1 MAPAAQARAW
11 ATQGMRAMRWL
22 GGSSADRR
30 LLPEGRSLGPMPWV
44 AAIMMFLAVLAT
56 AAGLGLSSAAAGLR
70 ADLAGRATVQIVAA
84 DPARRGA
91 EAAAAMGALQT
102 MAGVGAV
109 HRVTDA
115 EIAAMLEPWLG
126 PGGIGAD
133 LPVPALIDV
142 AIDDADQAGALA
154 RIEAALA
161 RVAPHARLDRHAAWL
176 TPLSGLLAALT
187 LLAGGIVGLMAAATA
202 AAVVLTA
209 RGALDTHRETIAILH
224 LLGETDVRIAGLF
237 QRRIALDAL
246 MGGAA
251 GGGAAAIVLLAI
263 GARIDAVGAA
273 VLASAAIGWG
283 GWLLLACLPL
293 AGGLLAMVA
302 ARLTILRAL
311 ARLP

>member
-1 MAPAAQARAW
+1 MTAAARAMHW
-11 ATQGMRAMRWL
+11 I

-30 LLPEGRSLGPMPWV
+30 LLPEGRALGPMPWV
-44 AAIMMFLAVLAT
+44 VAIMMFLAALAM
-56 AAGLGLSSAAAGLR
+56 AAGLGLSSAADGLR
-70 ADLAGRATVQIVAA
+70 ADLAGRATVQIVEA
-84 DPARRGA
+84 DPGRRSA
-91 EAAAAMGALQT
+91 ETGAAMGVLGQIE
-102 MAGVGAV
+102 GVGDV

-115 EIAAMLEPWLG
+115 EIDAMLEPWLG
-126 PGGIGAD
+126 PGGVGAD

-142 AIDDADQAGALA
+142 DIDAADQAGTLTT
-154 RIEAALA
+154 IEAALA

-176 TPLSGLLAALT
+176 APLSGLLGALT
-187 LLAGGIVGLMAAATA
+187 WLAGGIVALMAAATA

-224 LLGETDVRIAGLF
+224 LLGETDGRIAGLF

-251 GGGAAAIVLLAI
+251 GSAAAVLVALAI

-293 AGGLLAMVA
+293 AGGGLAMMA

-311 ARLP
+311 AVMP